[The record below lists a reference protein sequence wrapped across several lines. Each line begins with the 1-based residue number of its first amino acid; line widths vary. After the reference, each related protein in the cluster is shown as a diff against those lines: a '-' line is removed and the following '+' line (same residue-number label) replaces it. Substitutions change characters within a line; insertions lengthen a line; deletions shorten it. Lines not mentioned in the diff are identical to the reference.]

1 MSELELITK
10 LENIE
15 QMLQNQNMLQKQ
27 VLNFNETSIFL
38 EVSHSHLYKL
48 TSTNSIPFYKPT
60 GKKLYFHREELESWL
75 LQNRSITVG
84 EIEAKASNYVIK
96 SKNN

>member
-1 MSELELITK
+1 MSELEFITK

-48 TSTNSIPFYKPT
+48 TSTNAIPFYKPT
-60 GKKLYFHREELESWL
+60 GKKLYFQREEIEAWL
-75 LQNRSITVG
+75 LQNRSKSNS
-84 EIEAKASNYVIK
+84 EIEQEADNFKIGTK
-96 SKNN
+96 SF